1 MVRLSIKEA
10 ADRLHV
16 SEITVRRRIKN
27 GDLAGEH
34 EETPQGYRWVVLLPD
49 GIEDDTVVNHT
60 NSSRPAQSSTP
71 AVDRELVN
79 EVRDQLD
86 YLKRIH
92 EEDRRAT
99 QNETVRFQELLAQQ
113 VMAIQQL
120 TQRVDALPAQVAPAP
135 AEVASTAREEEVR
148 HYYLSQAVSP
158 MIMIAYG
165 FIPTVVLVL
174 WSFVDDPLVGEVGR
188 RALDVALLFSV
199 LALGYMAAFGLRRIQ
214 GVRMRLIEEDVL
226 TVEQARSQRLFQ
238 TIATFPIPER
248 LTMWG
253 MVLLL
258 PVFVL
263 FLVGQLIYRLVS

>member
-1 MVRLSIKEA
+1 VVRLSIKEA